1 MKVIFYAQIR
11 PGVLR
16 HTKGS
21 GKDDS
26 TEMIQSLS

>member
-16 HTKGS
+16 HKREVGR
-21 GKDDS
+21 DDS
-26 TEMIQSLS
+26 TEVIQSLS